1 MAATAIGGLT
11 RRAGVPHHVTSRMT
25 EEFTMAKATKTQPT
39 RNDVPSN
46 AKQVSINVLQ
56 GCLVDGIDLY
66 NATRQAHWNVKGPH
80 FGELHKLFEEF
91 YNALNEATDD
101 LAERIVQLGGTAMGT
116 TQTLASSTR
125 LPPYPTDLYAGM
137 DHVAALADRYA
148 MVAKTLREGIDQT
161 DEAGDADTAD
171 LLTEKSR
178 ATDKMLWMIEAHLPH
193 DKAP

>member
-1 MAATAIGGLT
+1 
-11 RRAGVPHHVTSRMT
+11 
-25 EEFTMAKATKTQPT
+25 MAKAAKTLTT

-56 GCLVDGIDLY
+56 SCLVDGIDLY

-80 FGELHKLFEEF
+80 FGQLHVLFEGF
-91 YNALNEATDD
+91 YNDLNESTDG

-116 TQTLASSTR
+116 TQTLSSTR
-125 LPPYPTDLYAGM
+125 LPAYPTDLYAGM
-137 DHVAALADRYA
+137 DHVKALADRYA
-148 MVAKTLREGIDQT
+148 MVAKSLREGIDQT

-171 LLTEKSR
+171 LLTEQSR

-193 DKAP
+193 DTAP